1 MAVGARWYPPK
12 MESRGIKQYTK
23 KNWRFCPER
32 PHSFTKLPDYG
43 QHVIEYVQ
51 KDLMELFENLH
62 SGTPSNAKHLHHFVK
77 SHDVIVGGAKNH
89 SRDR

>member
-1 MAVGARWYPPK
+1 MILLFCSPLIQHDPDISA
-12 MESRGIKQYTK
+12 IKDWFQSV
-23 KNWRFCPER
+23 NSE
-32 PHSFTKLPDYG
+32 

-62 SGTPSNAKHLHHFVK
+62 SGTPSNAKQLHHFVK

>member
-1 MAVGARWYPPK
+1 MNPC
-12 MESRGIKQYTK
+12 RGC
-23 KNWRFCPER
+23 FS
-32 PHSFTKLPDYG
+32 HSVQLRTGSSG

-62 SGTPSNAKHLHHFVK
+62 SGTPSNANQLHHFVK
-77 SHDVIVGGAKNH
+77 SHDVIVGGAKYH